1 MESKGCPHLSKS
13 PKIHLSLKLGT
24 GKTNALIWKQETNAP
39 SSPFKMFAKLL
50 LEAALKTEQDII
62 STGTNITQ
70 ANKDEQ
76 NVSF

>member
-1 MESKGCPHLSKS
+1 
-13 PKIHLSLKLGT
+13 
-24 GKTNALIWKQETNAP
+24 
-39 SSPFKMFAKLL
+39 MFAKLL

-62 STGTNITQ
+62 STGTNTTQ